1 MANSSAKSSKSST
14 SRVEYKL
21 DADEIVKKVKEII
34 AEGNARRI
42 IIQNEKG
49 QSVMELPLTLGV
61 VGILLAPYLAA
72 VGAIAA
78 VMTRCTVVVEKNK

>member
-1 MANSSAKSSKSST
+1 MAKSSAKSSKSST

-21 DADEIVKKVKEII
+21 DADEIVKKVKEVI